1 MEYGFSDVMLL
12 GIGILIVLAIAATLI
27 SFFVASVVSL
37 FRNGDKSK
45 FIYVAISVLCV
56 IIMVAS
62 WFLNFGWI
70 RFILTLYM
78 IPLIHAAVFVSTS
91 NFSAAH
97 VNQSKRLKIYTI
109 LYYVTYVLGYVTL
122 SDAGDDGP
130 MYVFFGL
137 IRNSTIINISYY
149 VSFIFS
155 LAHAA
160 LFVLQI
166 VEVIIVKR
174 RIAKSKK
181 ATPTPLV

>member
-1 MEYGFSDVMLL
+1 MEYGFSDVMTLT
-12 GIGILIVLAIAATLI
+12 IGIIVVLIIASTLLTAFI
-27 SFFVASVVSL
+27 ASVVSL
-37 FRNGDKSK
+37 FKNGDKSK

-56 IIMVAS
+56 VVMAAS

-137 IRNSTIINISYY
+137 IRNSIIVDLSYY
-149 VSFIFS
+149 VSFLFF
-155 LAHAA
+155 LAHTA

-166 VEVIIVKR
+166 VEVIIAKR

-181 ATPTPLV
+181 ATSTPLV